1 MGGFSL
7 KALLLFNS
15 GRGCTWL
22 RKRNRV
28 VRCHVT
34 SCRWARLWTE
44 WVRSLPRLSLCCAGS
59 ALLNSLGWN
68 FYSFLKSAV
77 FSILSCSFPLCLFS
91 TFFLVSSSVWEEWN
105 LHNEGKVKTKAF
117 QREPACSFD
126 RLQGPQTRCQNLQG
140 FQLAR
145 AQAWRWGSSPGALG
159 PRDRGRGRPARA
171 HAHTAAS
178 PGCFSAARQ
187 AASFSVL
194 IRALNLVVAT
204 CAFLASL
211 FVRVYIFLQG
221 VRMLQFQK

>member
-7 KALLLFNS
+7 KALLLFSS

-77 FSILSCSFPLCLFS
+77 FSILSCSFPFCLFS

-126 RLQGPQTRCQNLQG
+126 RLQGPQTRCQNLKG
-140 FQLAR
+140 FQLAQAR
-145 AQAWRWGSSPGALG
+145 AWRWGSSPGGVGAAWPGPGATSSCACTHCRVPRLLFCSPTGRQLFRSHTCFELG
-159 PRDRGRGRPARA
+159 RCDLCFFSFSFCQSIHLPAR
-171 HAHTAAS
+171 S
-178 PGCFSAARQ
+178 
-187 AASFSVL
+187 
-194 IRALNLVVAT
+194 
-204 CAFLASL
+204 
-211 FVRVYIFLQG
+211 
-221 VRMLQFQK
+221 